1 MLFTYDEFTYPSL
14 KDTMPT
20 FLKRF
25 TPRNRIRLIPWFCSR
40 AFSKS
45 RATNAW
51 MFGNSYSISYTHTP
65 SPARTWILYS
75 LSDWIVALN
84 SCPISLRSLRLFTI
98 NSIIWLFRHN
108 TPIQQP
114 YISVKRFN
122 HLLCDYKL
130 CVQIIAVLLLNASSF
145 SHRFQNGNLTPE
157 LLDLLVVFPFHQKN
171 WTTCGIPDL

>member
-1 MLFTYDEFTYPSL
+1 M
-14 KDTMPT
+14 
-20 FLKRF
+20 
-25 TPRNRIRLIPWFCSR
+25 
-40 AFSKS
+40 
-45 RATNAW
+45 
-51 MFGNSYSISYTHTP
+51 
-65 SPARTWILYS
+65 
-75 LSDWIVALN
+75 ALN

-98 NSIIWLFRHN
+98 NSIIWLFRHS

-130 CVQIIAVLLLNASSF
+130 CVQIIAVLLLNASS
-145 SHRFQNGNLTPE
+145 SPHRFQNGNLTPE